1 VSDAATRTAA
11 SVRVR
16 AAFAVAFVVLLAAA
30 VLLALALDVD
40 LFVAANGRPLAR
52 VVQFG
57 FTFALTIPALLA
69 AFWRDR
75 RKWKFAA
82 YVAALA
88 ALVTLIF
95 MPWHP
100 RKRFVRDLY
109 SLDGGMTV
117 DEVEA
122 VMSGYMKGA
131 GKKWVVPDVSEA
143 SVVAPAYPAGD
154 ERAHATGTM
163 TYRWD
168 DSDYDSDWGQV
179 TFADGRVVN
188 VQFLPD

>member
-1 VSDAATRTAA
+1 VSGATTRTPA
-11 SVRVR
+11 SARVR
-16 AAFAVAFVVLLAAA
+16 AAFALVFVVLLAAA
-30 VLLALALDVD
+30 ALLALALDVD
-40 LFVAANGRPLAR
+40 LFVAADGRPLAR

-75 RKWKFAA
+75 RTWKFAA

-109 SLDGGMTV
+109 SLDSGMTV

-122 VMSGYMKGA
+122 VMGGYMKGA
-131 GKKWVVPDVSEA
+131 GKKWVVPGDSAA
-143 SVVAPAYPAGD
+143 STAGPAFPAGD

-179 TFADGRVVN
+179 TFADGRVVK
-188 VQFLPD
+188 VEFLPD